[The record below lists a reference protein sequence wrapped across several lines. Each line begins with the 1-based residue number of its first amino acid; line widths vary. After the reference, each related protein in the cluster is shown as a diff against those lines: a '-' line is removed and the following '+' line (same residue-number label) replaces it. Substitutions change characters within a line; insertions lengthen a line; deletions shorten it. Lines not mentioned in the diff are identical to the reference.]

1 MTGANLGEVVEKS
14 SAAEQ
19 EKQIITCVRM
29 CALQCNID
37 DYVFQDVTIAR
48 LGRSLGA
55 VWS

>member
-37 DYVFQDVTIAR
+37 DHVFQDVTIAR
-48 LGRSLGA
+48 LGRTLGA